1 VLGTTKWG
9 SGPSV
14 AFLHEDAG
22 PWVVGMVANNIW
34 SLGGGSG
41 GNNRTNQMLL
51 NPIIGFHPADGW
63 ALSSSPEITANWI
76 ANGNKWTVPV
86 GGGVSK
92 VARLGEQPIKLELG
106 AYYNAIAPAASL
118 TAARAPTSRVVA
130 VAPTLSGFLDSHAV
144 DPLLARA
151 LISVSGSPSQSRR
164 RARR

>member
-1 VLGTTKWG
+1 MLGTTKWG

-106 AYYNAIAPAASL
+106 AYYNAIAPAAS
-118 TAARAPTSRVVA
+118 S
-130 VAPTLSGFLDSHAV
+130 
-144 DPLLARA
+144 PLRGLRHRGWWR
-151 LISVSGSPSQSRR
+151 SPPPSQASSTVTPSTHSWPEP
-164 RARR
+164 